1 MAVFDPII
9 SGKVG
14 RGFRRNQRVVKRKH
28 VFDKRHGDSLEH
40 STLIFKS
47 KQKLPLDG
55 SVSVV
60 ELLYVKFVKN
70 TDPKTFEAST
80 VDLCVLDTVSV
91 PNFADLSK
99 VDTVGVFLV
108 FPLNHI

>member
-1 MAVFDPII
+1 VAVFDPII

-28 VFDKRHGDSLEH
+28 VFDERHGDSLEL
-40 STLIFKS
+40 SAVIFKC
-47 KQKLPLDG
+47 KQKFPLDG
-55 SVSVV
+55 SVSVI

-70 TDPKTFEAST
+70 TDSKTFEAST

-99 VDTVGVFLV
+99 VDTIGVSLV
-108 FPLNHI
+108 FALNHI